1 MDTLEQKTSSAQGT
15 RRSFSNI
22 GDYVSHV
29 GRATKTG
36 LVAVAAALSMYAQDA
51 KALMMDW
58 KVDFLG
64 SIVNGEETTFQ
75 YKVTN
80 NSENNSDYNLLTLT
94 AGTGSDDQ
102 VNDASG
108 GYQGDIGT
116 WNKIINQ
123 SQTSFSVGSG
133 EPIYASGNPLADF
146 GTFYI
151 TSAEQNTAL
160 IPFNARAQNG
170 ESFATT
176 NIIGPKS
183 ISTYQVISK
192 VNSNGGGT
200 VTPSGTNNYTPGTN
214 LVFTFTPDANKEFL
228 KAQTNGADIAE
239 LTRGSTGWTWTVN
252 GPLTLEAY
260 FTNQQHNIILEPGS
274 NISINGQTEPTT
286 NKVDHGAEYQF
297 TVTPLYN
304 WFIDQIKTNGTPFPE
319 RYGPVPVTKTIPSVE
334 GDITISASAKLV
346 KGTIYSFK

>member
-1 MDTLEQKTSSAQGT
+1 MAGTLDQRVE
-15 RRSFSNI
+15 RSFLGKVADKI
-22 GDYVSHV
+22 GSYAREARFGLSM
-29 GRATKTG
+29 
-36 LVAVAAALSMYAQDA
+36 LVAAGICATAQPTLA
-51 KALMMDW
+51 QAPSW
-58 KVDFLG
+58 TVERTG
-64 SIVNGEETTFQ
+64 AVTNGDNTITHQ

-176 NIIGPKS
+176 NIIEIGRAH
-183 ISTYQVISK
+183 V
-192 VNSNGGGT
+192 
-200 VTPSGTNNYTPGTN
+200 
-214 LVFTFTPDANKEFL
+214 
-228 KAQTNGADIAE
+228 
-239 LTRGSTGWTWTVN
+239 
-252 GPLTLEAY
+252 
-260 FTNQQHNIILEPGS
+260 
-274 NISINGQTEPTT
+274 
-286 NKVDHGAEYQF
+286 
-297 TVTPLYN
+297 
-304 WFIDQIKTNGTPFPE
+304 
-319 RYGPVPVTKTIPSVE
+319 
-334 GDITISASAKLV
+334 
-346 KGTIYSFK
+346 